1 MPTTTVCLEIF
12 KDTIEPEQS
21 IEGQVEKDKNENS
34 EGEIFW
40 KKTGNIMVN
49 YIDGSQAGSVQIP
62 DPPVLARGLNP
73 RFSCSRTSFF
83 FFSENLL
90 KAVVPSVKCGW

>member
-1 MPTTTVCLEIF
+1 MEIF
-12 KDTIEPEQS
+12 KDTIEPERS

-62 DPPVLARGLNP
+62 DPPVLARGLNS
-73 RFSCSRTSFF
+73 RFSCWRTYFF
-83 FFSENLL
+83 FFSENLF

>member
-73 RFSCSRTSFF
+73 TFSCSRTSFF